1 MPGESSE
8 QVLAACAQPEC
19 IERVH
24 QLLDEL
30 FADVGDMR
38 EEDRIGFET
47 AVAEIAAN
55 VVEHAGGP
63 QVALNLRVRV
73 FPDRLEALFVDTG
86 AAPTVDMTDLPVSS
100 PLAERGRGLSLARWM
115 VDEVVYER
123 LDEQNVWRIV
133 RRRRR

>member
-8 QVLAACAQPEC
+8 HVLAACAQPEC

-24 QLLDEL
+24 QLLDKL

-63 QVALNLRVRV
+63 QVALSFRVRV
-73 FPDRLEALFVDTG
+73 LPDRLEALFVDTG
-86 AAPTVDMTDLPVSS
+86 AAPTVDMTDLPVPS
-100 PLAERGRGLSLARWM
+100 PLAENGRGLSLARWM